1 MQEPSQLVSVAL
13 KKPFPLLGKGH
24 RWCLLSSPATAG
36 EVGAK
41 RSEGASLLANTPSVS
56 FADSSPVGR
65 GSKESLRHLRLVF
78 ACEVAILFAAFA
90 TATPASAQSATPTNR
105 PNFVVIMIDDAAWSD
120 LGPYGGEARTPH
132 IDALAQQGTLFT
144 RYHTSPLCSPSRA
157 MLLTGLS
164 NHQAGVATIP
174 EVLPPQH
181 KGKQGY
187 RLRLEPGAISVA
199 QRLRQASY
207 RTLMS
212 GKWHLGDRPQD
223 LPNAHGFDQ
232 SFALD
237 ASGADNW
244 DDKSY
249 MPYYDHAP
257 WYENSKATTYPSG
270 RYSSTVIIDK
280 MVDYLKASD
289 PAQPFLAYVAF
300 QAVHIPVQA
309 PKAFS
314 DHYKGR
320 FDGGWDALAKARF
333 ERAKAGGL
341 VPMDAAPPQWPKSLR
356 RWDALTPAE
365 QKLQSRAMEVYA
377 GMIEAMDHEIGRLH
391 AHLAATGQLA
401 NTVWIVT
408 SDNGPEPTD
417 PSAQRG
423 FDLWARLHGY
433 HHRLEDLGERGSH
446 NWIGPEWAAA
456 VATPGHL
463 FKFYTGEGGL
473 RVPLIIAGPQV
484 QGGVRTGASAFVTDI
499 TPTLL
504 EWA

>member
-1 MQEPSQLVSVAL
+1 
-13 KKPFPLLGKGH
+13 
-24 RWCLLSSPATAG
+24 
-36 EVGAK
+36 
-41 RSEGASLLANTPSVS
+41 
-56 FADSSPVGR
+56 
-65 GSKESLRHLRLVF
+65 
-78 ACEVAILFAAFA
+78 
-90 TATPASAQSATPTNR
+90 
-105 PNFVVIMIDDAAWSD
+105 
-120 LGPYGGEARTPH
+120 
-132 IDALAQQGTLFT
+132 
-144 RYHTSPLCSPSRA
+144 
-157 MLLTGLS
+157 
-164 NHQAGVATIP
+164 
-174 EVLPPQH
+174 
-181 KGKQGY
+181 
-187 RLRLEPGAISVA
+187 
-199 QRLRQASY
+199 
-207 RTLMS
+207 
-212 GKWHLGDRPQD
+212 
-223 LPNAHGFDQ
+223 
-232 SFALD
+232 
-237 ASGADNW
+237 
-244 DDKSY
+244 
-249 MPYYDHAP
+249 
-257 WYENSKATTYPSG
+257 YENSKATTYPSG

-504 EWA
+504 EWAGAGPAPAGAKPIIGRSLVPILNGTADRIYAEADGFGVEVSGNSAYFQGDYKLVRIQPPYGDARWRLFDLSKDPGETRDLSAQLPAVFVSMQQAYAAYAKANGVLNLPAGYQVQQQVARNAWLRQLQLYGWKIGLMVIGLCAGVALVLHFRAKRRASLKGGEAA